1 MLNCTQG
8 KQEVHL
14 SLSMFNCS
22 CFCLH
27 SDATAS
33 ISDYYCVERLNRL
46 NMRLFKTIMNA
57 GERNKVQRKQRTVRV
72 PELQEFSE
80 LIHTQSLVCV
90 RWERSDKFY

>member
-22 CFCLH
+22 CFRLH

-57 GERNKVQRKQRTVRV
+57 GERRTVRV

>member
-22 CFCLH
+22 CFRLH

-33 ISDYYCVERLNRL
+33 ISDYYCAERLNRL

-57 GERNKVQRKQRTVRV
+57 GERRTVRV

-80 LIHTQSLVCV
+80 LIHTQSLLCV

>member
-14 SLSMFNCS
+14 SLCMFNCS
-22 CFCLH
+22 CFRLH

-33 ISDYYCVERLNRL
+33 ISDYYCAERLNRL

-57 GERNKVQRKQRTVRV
+57 GERRTVRV

-90 RWERSDKFY
+90 R

>member
-22 CFCLH
+22 CFRLH

-57 GERNKVQRKQRTVRV
+57 GERRTVSV

-90 RWERSDKFY
+90 R

>member
-22 CFCLH
+22 CFRLH

-33 ISDYYCVERLNRL
+33 ISDYYCVERL

-57 GERNKVQRKQRTVRV
+57 GERNKVQRKRRTVRV

-90 RWERSDKFY
+90 R

>member
-22 CFCLH
+22 CFRLH

-57 GERNKVQRKQRTVRV
+57 GKQRTVRV

>member
-22 CFCLH
+22 CFRLH
-27 SDATAS
+27 SDATTS
-33 ISDYYCVERLNRL
+33 ISDYYCVERL

-57 GERNKVQRKQRTVRV
+57 GERRTVRV

>member
-22 CFCLH
+22 CFRLH
-27 SDATAS
+27 SDATTS

-57 GERNKVQRKQRTVRV
+57 GERRTVRV

>member
-14 SLSMFNCS
+14 SLCMFNCS
-22 CFCLH
+22 CFRLH

-33 ISDYYCVERLNRL
+33 ISDYYCVERLN
-46 NMRLFKTIMNA
+46 MRLFKTIMNA
-57 GERNKVQRKQRTVRV
+57 GERRTVRV

>member
-22 CFCLH
+22 CFRLH

-57 GERNKVQRKQRTVRV
+57 GERRTVRV

-80 LIHTQSLVCV
+80 LIHTQSLLCV

>member
-22 CFCLH
+22 CFRLH

-33 ISDYYCVERLNRL
+33 ISDYYCVERLN
-46 NMRLFKTIMNA
+46 MRLFKTIMNA
-57 GERNKVQRKQRTVRV
+57 GERRTVRV

>member
-22 CFCLH
+22 CFRLH

-33 ISDYYCVERLNRL
+33 ISDYYCVERLN
-46 NMRLFKTIMNA
+46 MRLFKTIMNA
-57 GERNKVQRKQRTVRV
+57 GERRTVRV

-80 LIHTQSLVCV
+80 LIHTQSLLCV

>member
-22 CFCLH
+22 CFRLH

-33 ISDYYCVERLNRL
+33 ISDYYCAERLNRL

-57 GERNKVQRKQRTVRV
+57 GERRTVRV